1 VFDPSK
7 GGWGAW
13 EVVGRYQ
20 ILMTDD
26 ELLNLGLA
34 TGTDQAQSV
43 TVGLNWFPNRH
54 IRFQLNYDHAWFDD
68 PITVQGERLDNEDT
82 FTTRF
87 LYDF

>member
-1 VFDPSK
+1 
-7 GGWGAW
+7 
-13 EVVGRYQ
+13 
-20 ILMTDD
+20 MTDD